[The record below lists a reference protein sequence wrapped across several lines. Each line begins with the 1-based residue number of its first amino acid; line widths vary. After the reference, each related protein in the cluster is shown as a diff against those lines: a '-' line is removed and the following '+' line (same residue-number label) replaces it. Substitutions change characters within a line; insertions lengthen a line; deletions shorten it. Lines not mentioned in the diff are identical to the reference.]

1 MGKLT
6 QDFRPGL
13 YYTAPAG
20 LARCWRGAGS
30 EEHLI
35 TPSAVKDVGFGG

>member
-20 LARCWRGAGS
+20 LARCPGWKPIWSR
-30 EEHLI
+30 
-35 TPSAVKDVGFGG
+35 T

>member
-20 LARCWRGAGS
+20 LARCWVWRRLDHAFSGKGCG
-30 EEHLI
+30 LRRL
-35 TPSAVKDVGFGG
+35 